1 MKENNR
7 DKIKQY
13 FNMFKEISEFIPYG
27 FYNPNNQV
35 TENVFISNDRIAMRM
50 WNQNDK
56 LSTNDKILFSK
67 CKTQRTK
74 FIISSLDLICTDQQP
89 WDKNI
94 EEFKD
99 LLKLNEVQIVFY
111 RTDYQVKD
119 TILASMSKNSIFND
133 EIR

>member
-1 MKENNR
+1 
-7 DKIKQY
+7 
-13 FNMFKEISEFIPYG
+13 MFKEISEFIPYG

-74 FIISSLDLICTDQQP
+74 FIISSLDLIWTDQQP

-99 LLKLNEVQIVFY
+99 LLKLNEVKIVFY
-111 RTDYQVKD
+111 RTDNQVKD